1 MTTSVRISKRGLPK
15 KIPGMIDSWA
25 NPELTKSQILPTV
38 HRDLPRPTTTL
49 PRSKFLTPQ
58 TLCLGSRSH
67 PTSQSFLITTHQ
79 IPEKLFFILNFCFYL
94 VETTA
99 CSQRDF
105 KMPKHLSEK
114 LLKYFAIKKNFP
126 TSFCLGRPC
135 WNPPTPLIRRNLS
148 KNTTSSSSLRQISSP
163 NARPRG

>member
-25 NPELTKSQILPTV
+25 NPELIKSQILPTV

-58 TLCLGSRSH
+58 TLCLASRSH
-67 PTSQSFLITTHQ
+67 SISQSFLITTHH
-79 IPEKLFFILNFCFYL
+79 IPEKLFFILNFYFYL

-105 KMPKHLSEK
+105 KMPKHLSEIYSSNIL
-114 LLKYFAIKKNFP
+114 LLKKFP
-126 TSFCLGRPC
+126 NIFLSWQALLKSPH
-135 WNPPTPLIRRNLS
+135 PPHKEES
-148 KNTTSSSSLRQISSP
+148 E
-163 NARPRG
+163 

>member
-25 NPELTKSQILPTV
+25 NPELIKSQILPTV

-58 TLCLGSRSH
+58 TLCLASRSH
-67 PTSQSFLITTHQ
+67 SISQSFLITTHH
-79 IPEKLFFILNFCFYL
+79 IPEKLFFILNFYFYL

-105 KMPKHLSEK
+105 KMPKHLSEIYSSNTL
-114 LLKYFAIKKNFP
+114 LLKKISQHLSVLAGPAEI
-126 TSFCLGRPC
+126 
-135 WNPPTPLIRRNLS
+135 PPPPS
-148 KNTTSSSSLRQISSP
+148 
-163 NARPRG
+163 